1 MASCLDSKDINQINE
16 SEEEMETVKN
26 KIRKLNLPS
35 EIKKTILSMMAFKPD
50 NRITSFAL
58 YTRKISDLLHK
69 QNQIPLQLKGKDSFK
84 FILKLDWIFIDF
96 EDRKFKYKKIK
107 A

>member
-1 MASCLDSKDINQINE
+1 MDINQINE
-16 SEEEMETVKN
+16 SEEEMETVKH

-35 EIKKTILSMMAFKPD
+35 EIKKTIPSMMVFKPD

-58 YTRKISDLLHK
+58 YNNLRKIVNLLHK

-84 FILKLDWIFIDF
+84 FILKLDWLFKDF
-96 EDRKFKYKKIK
+96 VNTKFKYKKIK

>member
-1 MASCLDSKDINQINE
+1 
-16 SEEEMETVKN
+16 METVKH
-26 KIRKLNLPS
+26 KIHKLNLPS

-58 YTRKISDLLHK
+58 YTNLRNIVNLLHK

-84 FILKLDWIFIDF
+84 FILKLDWLFKDF